1 MSSIDQVI
9 QSLTPPFLTTNTGI
23 CKHYDLRMHL
33 VNLAIFLDE
42 NTHGSN
48 KAQVMSMLESFS
60 TSAQN
65 ILRTETNI

>member
-1 MSSIDQVI
+1 MPSIDQVI